1 MMLFS
6 MIDIDTW
13 PIKVTASV
21 LGGGFL
27 AALSCMVGRVY
38 ISRKYLGRLLEAFS
52 RSPEAKFWER
62 ILDRGLLGRVLLVS
76 ILAHLVVLS
85 RRYIR
90 TGEVSAQDI
99 LELPRELKRVLLI
112 DGILMCV
119 SCTIFAVICVLIELR
134 SGN

>member
-1 MMLFS
+1 MNIY

-13 PIKVTASV
+13 PIKVSAGV
-21 LGGGFL
+21 LAGGFL
-27 AALSCMVGRVY
+27 TALSCLLGRIY
-38 ISRKYLGRLLEAFS
+38 ISRKYLDRLLVAFA
-52 RSPEAKFWER
+52 RSPEAKMWER
-62 ILDRGLLGRVLLVS
+62 VLNQGVLGKMLLVS

-99 LELPRELKRVLLI
+99 LELPRELRRVLLV

-119 SCTIFAVICVLIELR
+119 SCAIFAVICILMELR
-134 SGN
+134 SGS